1 MATTPD
7 ITKSLGLSQLRG
19 YSDMSTTRIC
29 GFIIYGREHANVRK
43 VLKDKEYWDALDAIS
58 GSNWP
63 VFAPLPL
70 DSKILQRDPACLHDG
85 QDNGA
90 SFMLGTYVD
99 TDKTERILELFGLQ
113 DSDQAPCF
121 VLFAWNEKG
130 ELVSEA
136 YKIPDTSENDVYN
149 SLKEVI
155 GAISKSESHIQTEY
169 KKTDGA
175 YRQALLE
182 VEHLKFMRKVRKIAG
197 PLKILFDMFAGGAS
211 IKSAW

>member
-1 MATTPD
+1 MSATC
-7 ITKSLGLSQLRG
+7 
-19 YSDMSTTRIC
+19 IC

-43 VLKDKEYWDALDAIS
+43 VLNDKDYWDAFDVIS

-70 DSKILQRDPACLHDG
+70 DSKIIQPDPACLHDG

-99 TDKTERILELFGLQ
+99 TDKTERILELFGLK

-130 ELVSEA
+130 DLVSEA
-136 YKIPDTSENDVYN
+136 YKIPDSSVDEVYN
-149 SLKEVI
+149 SLKKVI
-155 GAISKSESHIQTEY
+155 AAISESESHILPAY

-182 VEHLKFMRKVRKIAG
+182 VEHLKFIRKVRKIAG
-197 PLKILFDMFAGGAS
+197 PLKIIFDMFAGGAS